1 MLLTIILLIWTVVAD
16 GISNEVCDRYAANG
30 TPVGTQRIC
39 SVLQNPAYPCTNG
52 SSYAHQ
58 WTTGNCNTRSV
69 CEPPGCIGFVGINL
83 TYECFEGAWLYR
95 YKDGEHQNM
104 SGASVTYGLLL
115 PEHAG
120 IYECRDSSGK
130 TVHTQNITVN
140 SKFS

>member
-1 MLLTIILLIWTVVAD
+1 MLICSILLLWAVLAD
-16 GISNEVCDRYAANG
+16 GIPYEVCDVRTANG
-30 TPVGTQRIC
+30 IPVGTQRIC
-39 SVLQNPAYPCTNG
+39 SVLQDPLYSCTNG

-69 CEPPGCIGFVGINL
+69 CEPSCIGFVGMNL
-83 TYECFEGAWLYR
+83 TYECFEGAQLYR
-95 YKDGEHQNM
+95 YKDGEYQNM

-130 TVHTQNITVN
+130 TVYTQNITVN